1 MTEQPEW
8 ECIANIG
15 DMNPIDH
22 GGKFILV
29 DKTGR
34 YDPEM
39 EVLEKEYNQRNS
51 WMVWRFIMEPHT
63 YINGVLSDNPHHPE
77 MPVWYADDIKSVAET
92 CDKEP
97 QELIDALCSEDPRER
112 AEGYYCL
119 FTCLSADNF
128 DSYPLT
134 LDREEVEERYSEAP
148 YNVEV

>member
-1 MTEQPEW
+1 MTEQPDW

-15 DMNPIDH
+15 DINPIDH
-22 GGKFILV
+22 GGKFVLV
-29 DKTGR
+29 DKTGV
-34 YDPEM
+34 YAPER

-63 YINGVLSDNPHHPE
+63 YIDGVLSDNPHHPA
-77 MPVWYADDIKSVAET
+77 MPVWYADDIDSVAQACGIT
-92 CDKEP
+92 A
-97 QELIDALCSEDPRER
+97 DALIANLCSADPRQR

-134 LDREEVEERYSEAP
+134 LDRAEVEERYSEPP